1 MAVSV
6 ILVFWVPELS
16 IGLLFVWN
24 CIYMLVAYERELRRR
39 KKKEES

>member
-1 MAVSV
+1 MALSV

-16 IGLLFVWN
+16 IGILFVWN
-24 CIYMLVAYERELRRR
+24 SIYMLVAYERELRRR